1 MLNIGAA
8 DFIPK
13 NSAQGVVPLTSFFP
27 YTINYPIPREQRS
40 SSFKTVSDF
49 LKTGINLVCEPFVP
63 LGIDHIHGFVKKT
76 FQSLQRSIITR
87 GFFISRVNLSTPEI
101 SSSYSSCSGVLIPLE
116 VDEKSTEIIN
126 FLCETWCTSFSCF
139 NGIDAVTG
147 IGYVRHNISADTR
160 MGKLADKHLFFVTC
174 DRGTEQQLL
183 GQINSFSKLSK
194 MPFEQQFLVKSIIP
208 FVASPQATLA
218 VVATFNTKVVKY
230 IPHDMKATHESLIN
244 LEDDFLNFLRNGS
257 VDTRVSIFHIH
268 VQVIAD
274 KQRRSIV
281 PIGDVFRFIGTMC
294 NRSLAFF
301 LGVSFDSAD
310 VAPGVEKLLT
320 SNRTESFF
328 VSKSLDF
335 PNYALPISISRVVL
349 GDIPAYITIPM
360 ESSLI
365 GKAGELYATFV
376 ADGKLKGQKKVLLT
390 RQKAKEAAQQIAAG
404 HFLACRRYIG
414 RKILV
419 GTEPRGKVFGID
431 IKSGSI
437 FGLPCCFG
445 GATYVPPGCLF
456 VATLSSTPY
465 DMFEVRIIIEDVL
478 KFNHSDVS
486 NCPFSE
492 RWSFATQI
500 EMDEQS
506 TWPHTTPLRVAIL
519 RSDYSPMENV
529 RSLIRK
535 QAGCCSLG
543 LQLKCTSEKSKIFVW
558 IPPNSITAKFEASK
572 IITADNILRVLL
584 SCLDANGKLV
594 SYNEEYSECAV
605 ESFTTLRETK
615 VVECLLHIADD
626 GTHWWDILNVCSSG
640 VVPSS
645 YQQIEEL
652 VHSGGLSKNE
662 LMTVV
667 DASQYV
673 CKRCQQVH
681 DNGQHDSN
689 GSYMCLECWRATG
702 HGDCVLCCRTLVVGT
717 LDKSSNRFYCE
728 NCRQEFSSTNKVAE
742 IGYHVPP
749 PPHASFTQQV
759 TSRCISLLVDFV
771 NRRGPTN
778 DVLELCCGG
787 AVPRKWMRNKTMH
800 YIGIDKNKNEVMALK
815 SHRSVD
821 MPEGGH
827 YDYLCADAFSER
839 VWVDELS
846 QVHPRLFQTITCFTG
861 LHHAFIN
868 EEQSRHF
875 IARVAN
881 ALVPGGLFLGMFVDA
896 GAMYHK
902 GKKFSNRNV
911 FALAR
916 DGQPSREMNVV
927 PTDYLVAV
935 ADSFNL
941 KAIPESWQSFRELID
956 SDPSWTRSQ
965 TSEEKEYLRSLRS
978 LWPPRFH
985 FFLFTA
991 TQLKLIYGHYFFFF
1005 FYRSRLCC
1013 FRSFLYLSNDSNLA
1027 NTKLR
1032 RQ

>member
-49 LKTGINLVCEPFVP
+49 LKTDIPIATA
-63 LGIDHIHGFVKKT
+63 IDYYE
-76 FQSLQRSIITR
+76 R
-87 GFFISRVNLSTPEI
+87 FFYF
-101 SSSYSSCSGVLIPLE
+101 SSESWCADSLE

-218 VVATFNTKVVKY
+218 VVATVGQERNYNKEVQHKKVVKY

-594 SYNEEYSECAV
+594 SYNEE
-605 ESFTTLRETK
+605 ETK

-742 IGYHVPP
+742 IGHFPL
-749 PPHASFTQQV
+749 H
-759 TSRCISLLVDFV
+759 ISLVDFV

-902 GKKFSNRNV
+902 GKKFSNSCFSVEWKDSAVPRIGNV

-991 TQLKLIYGHYFFFF
+991 TQLKLIYDCAALDRFFI
-1005 FYRSRLCC
+1005 
-1013 FRSFLYLSNDSNLA
+1013 SNDSNLA